1 MDMAK
6 GNNETLT
13 AEQEMQLRQPI
24 EDYVGEIQ
32 KKIDSLR
39 ADGTNRVV
47 ALQNNIDATKR
58 DRSLTK
64 EERENR
70 IAANRA
76 EMEKAKAVEAK
87 NKDEIAKLISDA
99 ETYLK
104 AHFDKDY
111 YLPLKEN
118 CEREKALAKE
128 RYDIKIAE
136 LNKEHENTLSK
147 LTDHQEIKDE
157 KYVHKNRLFDAKM
170 DLDKELQRIK
180 DRRHAAFAWQY
191 HLIDM
196 LRLSKFTFM
205 ETRAQKWENY
215 KYTFN
220 RRTFL
225 LQNGLYIAII
235 LIFIGLCIAAPVL
248 KNVQLL
254 TYNNVLNIL
263 QQASPR
269 MFLALGVAGL
279 ILLTGTDLSIGR
291 MVGMGMTT
299 ATIIMHQGINTGAVF
314 GHVFDFTG
322 MPIGL
327 RVVFALVMCII
338 LCTCF
343 TAIGGF
349 FTAKFKMHPFI
360 STMANMLVIFGL
372 VTYATKGVSFGAIEP
387 AIPKMIIPKINGFP
401 TIILWAVAAIVIV
414 WFIWNK
420 TTFGKNLYAVGGNP
434 EAAAVSGISVFGVT
448 MGAFIL
454 AGILYG
460 FGSWLECARMVGSG
474 SAAYGQ
480 GWEMDAIAACVVG
493 GVSFTGG
500 IGKISGVVV
509 GVLIF
514 TVLIYSLTILGID
527 TNLQFVFEGIII
539 ITAVTLDCL
548 KYVQKK

>member
-1 MDMAK
+1 MAK
-6 GNNETLT
+6 GNGKILT
-13 AEQEMQLRQPI
+13 AEQEQKLRQPI
-24 EDYVGEIQ
+24 EDYVGKIQ
-32 KKIDSLR
+32 EKIDSLR
-39 ADGTNRVV
+39 ADGTNRAV
-47 ALQNNIDATKR
+47 ALQNSIDALKR
-58 DRSLTK
+58 DRSVPK
-64 EERENR
+64 EEKENR
-70 IAANRA
+70 IAEYKAQLD
-76 EMEKAKAVEAK
+76 KAKAVEAK
-87 NKDEIAKLISDA
+87 NKDEVSKLIADA
-99 ETYLK
+99 ITYLK

-111 YLPLKEN
+111 YQPLKES
-118 CEREKALAKE
+118 CEQEKALAKE
-128 RYDIKIAE
+128 TYSQKVAE
-136 LNKEHENTLSK
+136 LEKEHKNNLSK
-147 LTDHQEIKDE
+147 ITDHQEIKDE
-157 KYVHKNRLFDAKM
+157 KYVHKNRMFDAKM
-170 DLDKELQRIK
+170 DLEKQLQQIK

-191 HLIDM
+191 HLIDL

-205 ETRAQKWENY
+205 ESQQQKLENY
-215 KYTFN
+215 LYSFN

-225 LQNGLYIAII
+225 LDNGLYIAII
-235 LIFIGLCIAAPVL
+235 LIFIGLCIATPIIKGVP
-248 KNVQLL
+248 LL
-254 TYNNVLNIL
+254 TYNNILQIL

-299 ATIIMHQGINTGAVF
+299 ATIIMHQGINTGMVF

-322 MPIGL
+322 MPLGL
-327 RVVFALVMCII
+327 RVVFALFMCIV

-343 TAIGGF
+343 TAIAGF
-349 FTAKFKMHPFI
+349 FTARFKMHPFI

-372 VTYATKGVSFGAIEP
+372 ITYATKGVSFGAIDP
-387 AIPKMIIPKINGFP
+387 AIPKMIIPRLNGFP
-401 TIILWAVAAIVIV
+401 TIILWAVAAILIV

-434 EAAAVSGISVFGVT
+434 EAASVSGISVFGVT

-514 TVLIYSLTILGID
+514 TVLIYSLTTLGID